1 MIEPLSSR
9 IHPVA
14 AIVPSAGVAA
24 ATALYGTALD
34 LETYRADR
42 VLMIVTFG
50 VITTGAVT
58 TIKAQTA
65 TTSNFATPN
74 DVTGTSQTVADD
86 KDDLIFEIDLINPS
100 ERYVRIAVMRGT
112 QNAVVACALYHV
124 YGLRGPVVTQTV
136 AGVEVHRDKATGTA

>member
-24 ATALYGTALD
+24 ATALYGTARD

-50 VITTGAVT
+50 AITTGAVT

-86 KDDLIFEIDLINPS
+86 KDDLTFMIDLINPS
-100 ERYVRIAVMRGT
+100 ERFVRLAVMRGT
-112 QNAVVACALYHV
+112 QNAVVAAAYYLV
-124 YGLRGPVVTQTV
+124 YGLRSPVATHTV